1 MSLSIMEK
9 TVRFKLNISR
19 DEALR
24 YYHGTARNVIVQA
37 ENGQRLQFPAEHIRQ
52 FIDHLGVNGVF
63 SIRFNE
69 DNKLIDFQ
77 RVS

>member
-1 MSLSIMEK
+1 MAK
-9 TVRFKLNISR
+9 TVRFRLNISR

-24 YYHGTARNVIVQA
+24 YYHGTARNVIVHA

-63 SIRFNE
+63 KIEFDAN
-69 DNKLIDFQ
+69 NKLLDLQ
-77 RVS
+77 RIS

>member
-1 MSLSIMEK
+1 MAK
-9 TVRFKLNISR
+9 TVQFRLNISR

-24 YYHGTARNVIVQA
+24 YYHGKARNVIVNA
-37 ENGQRLQFPAEHIRQ
+37 DNGQRLQFPAEHIRQ

-63 SIRFNE
+63 SIRFSE